1 MTALRRRMTEDL
13 QLRGYADRTI
23 EAYLHTVSQL
33 ARFHGIAP
41 DRITDAQ
48 LRDYLLH
55 LTNVRKVAASSF
67 TQALCGIKFFYE
79 QTLAR
84 HWPVLRLA
92 RPKREQRLPVSGVTR
107 RSVGCSRPCGRPG
120 TAAA

>member
-33 ARFHGIAP
+33 ARFYGIAP
-41 DRITDAQ
+41 DRITEEQ

-67 TQALCGIKFFYE
+67 TQALCGIKF
-79 QTLAR
+79 L
-84 HWPVLRLA
+84 
-92 RPKREQRLPVSGVTR
+92 
-107 RSVGCSRPCGRPG
+107 
-120 TAAA
+120 